1 VPVMASLFLD
11 MAGRTM
17 SGQTLEAFWNSISH
31 APLLSVGLNCAFG
44 PDLMRPHIEE
54 LSRIAPIYVSAYP
67 NAGLPDPLSETGFP
81 ETPETLAPNLGK
93 WSKNGWLNLVG
104 GCCGTTPEHIR
115 TIAQAGRDCKPRA
128 FNGGM
133 TSVSSPISGTRS
145 PQGGASLQLSGFEPL

>member
-81 ETPETLAPNLGK
+81 ETPESLAPKLK
-93 WSKNGWLNLVG
+93 TWAANGWLNVVG
-104 GCCGTTPEHIR
+104 GCCGTTPAHIR
-115 TIAQAGRDCKPRA
+115 VIADAVRGHQPRSVPP
-128 FNGGM
+128 GG
-133 TSVSSPISGTRS
+133 P
-145 PQGGASLQLSGFEPL
+145 